1 MPSGNLD
8 QSAEAASGASGECA
22 AELGSGWLRVATTIA
37 DEICE
42 GEDRNQSHTRAPGG
56 MTFGYFFPSTTI
68 DTITVI
74 LFWRFN

>member
-8 QSAEAASGASGECA
+8 QSAEAASGASGECT

-42 GEDRNQSHTRAPGG
+42 GEDRPGG

-68 DTITVI
+68 DTITII